1 MSHETDSMTALDAAL
16 AAIDAQIAAAR
27 QAADAAARA
36 EGDLRALRATAT
48 SPGREVSVTAGATG
62 AIDRIEVQDAALD
75 VDARSLSRL
84 LTETAAQAQGLAAA
98 RAVERLAAVADV
110 DSLTVTRTGPVHGDG
125 PDSGA

>member
-98 RAVERLAAVADV
+98 RAVERLA
-110 DSLTVTRTGPVHGDG
+110 
-125 PDSGA
+125 